1 MFKYIYIFLLGCLLL
16 FACKSNKG
24 LKLKPDWVQ
33 NRPTN
38 EIYYVGIGIA
48 SKASNPFNYQQ
59 VAKKNAVNDLISE
72 IKVTVSS
79 NSVLQQYQNNKEFS
93 QQFESDVK
101 ITAMNTI
108 EQFNV
113 VDSWEDKD
121 FFWIY
126 YRLSKDEYKT
136 AQRKKLM
143 AAIEQAENYFE
154 RSETFSQEQFMQ
166 SIRLKVK
173 ALAALQLY
181 LNEDV
186 QTVHDGKNVYL
197 INELV
202 NSIQNQL
209 YQVEIVSKVNVLK
222 GKVGQS
228 IAEPFEVSSQYRSD
242 KIAIPFL
249 PIVVGNEHGKIEGT
263 LNTETDQIGIASIA
277 ISKILDKSPVQLLR
291 VSADIKSIIKV
302 DSLNLTLQTILTLL
316 DVPSTTIRLNVIPIK
331 IYIESNERNL
341 SNPMEANYL
350 NSALKKILAEDGCTF
365 VETKDNAD
373 FILRMEANTHP
384 EGIIWGNMRT
394 AALNMSISLVERT
407 NNVEVFKD
415 AMRDVKGFQVT
426 DENAGI
432 DAYKTATQQLLNRIY
447 PSLKNEIMRSK

>member
-186 QTVHDGKNVYL
+186 QNC
-197 INELV
+197 
-202 NSIQNQL
+202 S
-209 YQVEIVSKVNVLK
+209 
-222 GKVGQS
+222 
-228 IAEPFEVSSQYRSD
+228 R
-242 KIAIPFL
+242 
-249 PIVVGNEHGKIEGT
+249 
-263 LNTETDQIGIASIA
+263 
-277 ISKILDKSPVQLLR
+277 
-291 VSADIKSIIKV
+291 
-302 DSLNLTLQTILTLL
+302 
-316 DVPSTTIRLNVIPIK
+316 
-331 IYIESNERNL
+331 
-341 SNPMEANYL
+341 
-350 NSALKKILAEDGCTF
+350 
-365 VETKDNAD
+365 
-373 FILRMEANTHP
+373 
-384 EGIIWGNMRT
+384 W
-394 AALNMSISLVERT
+394 
-407 NNVEVFKD
+407 
-415 AMRDVKGFQVT
+415 
-426 DENAGI
+426 
-432 DAYKTATQQLLNRIY
+432 
-447 PSLKNEIMRSK
+447 